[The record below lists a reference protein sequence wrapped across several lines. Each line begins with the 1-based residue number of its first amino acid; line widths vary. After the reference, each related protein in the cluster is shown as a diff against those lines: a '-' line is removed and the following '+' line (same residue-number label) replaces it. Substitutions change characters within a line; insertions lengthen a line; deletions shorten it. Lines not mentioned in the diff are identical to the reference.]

1 MHQLDIA
8 VQVSALQGIP
18 VQQAT
23 YMITIGLVIVIISIQ
38 LQMLVVDLEA
48 AKLKGV
54 VAVLPTYML
63 E

>member
-1 MHQLDIA
+1 
-8 VQVSALQGIP
+8 
-18 VQQAT
+18 
-23 YMITIGLVIVIISIQ
+23 MITIGLVIVIVSIQ